1 MHYLDIEHPSVVERV
16 EFSTSEVSHA
26 RFVKVDIVALT
37 NPKLIALSFDV
48 SFKPEDGAAV
58 PLGTFGPFP
67 ADNLG
72 QFIVP
77 TKGVVRSGGTIIVS
91 MKIPDDARAEGGS
104 IRVAMG
110 RISLTP

>member
-1 MHYLDIEHPSVVERV
+1 MHYLDIDHPSVVERV
-16 EFSTSEVSHA
+16 EASTAELQHA
-26 RFVKVDIVALT
+26 KFVKVYIVALT

-48 SFKPEDGAAV
+48 SFKPDNGAAI

-67 ADNLG
+67 ADNPG

-77 TKGVVRSGGTIIVS
+77 TKGVVRAGGTIIVS
-91 MKIPDDARAEGGS
+91 MEIPDDARAEGGS
-104 IRVAMG
+104 IRVALG